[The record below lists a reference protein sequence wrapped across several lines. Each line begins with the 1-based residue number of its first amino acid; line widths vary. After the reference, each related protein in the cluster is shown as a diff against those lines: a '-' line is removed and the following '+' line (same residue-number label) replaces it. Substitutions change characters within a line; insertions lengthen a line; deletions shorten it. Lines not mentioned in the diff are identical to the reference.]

1 MQDTEKVFKN
11 YKLFLSGGA
20 RDHLWSG
27 NMGYIGNHP
36 NLLKIEKA
44 EQEKIRLKK
53 IEIAQRDQEIAQRDK
68 LIKIE
73 ERKIKLAEQG
83 KPDKNSLVTEL
94 CDFITS
100 ENSSKCSGTTERRD
114 SESSPI
120 ARHQKNTSAR

>member
-36 NLLKIEKA
+36 NLLKIEQA

-100 ENSSKCSGTTERRD
+100 EIQANAQVQP
-114 SESSPI
+114 SEEIQNHPPSP
-120 ARHQKNTSAR
+120 ATRVNTP